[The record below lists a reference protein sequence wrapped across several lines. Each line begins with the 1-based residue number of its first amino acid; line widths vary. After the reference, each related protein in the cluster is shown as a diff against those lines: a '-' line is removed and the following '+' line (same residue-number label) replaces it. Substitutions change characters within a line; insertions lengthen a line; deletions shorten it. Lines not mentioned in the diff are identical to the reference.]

1 MCVNV
6 FNIQNMHLCSTRILG
21 ALFQQILIIILWTR
35 RLTKTQLNGD
45 GSCFF
50 VQQNKYLPAIVDK
63 ETLQYG
69 YLSCGI
75 QIKRFYSGNPF
86 K

>member
-1 MCVNV
+1 MFYSYFGGIVPTDSYYNTLDKAVNKNSV
-6 FNIQNMHLCSTRILG
+6 E
-21 ALFQQILIIILWTR
+21 WTMGR
-35 RLTKTQLNGD
+35 V
-45 GSCFF
+45 SF